1 MASFMPE
8 VETGFDRDVVV
19 IEDQP
24 IIMPD
29 GCRLSARI
37 WMPKDAEQAP
47 VPMILEH
54 LPYRKRDGTI
64 VRDSLTHPWMA
75 GQGYACIRVDMRG
88 NGDSEGLMADEY
100 TPQELQ
106 DARDV
111 IAWATA
117 QPWCS
122 GTAGMMGISWGG
134 FNGLQVAALRPPA
147 LKAIITICST
157 VDRFAD
163 DIHFKGGCL
172 LGENFGWAANML
184 SYSSRP
190 PDPMLVGERWREI
203 WLERLENMP
212 FLAQEWISRQT
223 RDAYWKHGSVCEDYS
238 AIEAAVLSIGGWHD
252 GYRNTISHLVEN
264 IEAPVKGIVGPW
276 IHKYPHYAGPEPRI
290 GFLQEAKRWWDRW
303 LKGVDNGA
311 GELPAYR
318 TWLMDSIAPERW
330 FDARPGRW
338 IAETQWPSPA
348 IKATHLTLG
357 DGSLGGTPV
366 SESAAIS
373 SPVDCGAE
381 GGEFF
386 PFAYGP
392 EFPGEQTPDDL
403 KSACFDGA
411 ALEASLDIVGA
422 PKLRLRLSSDKPMAQ
437 LAVRLCDLRPDG
449 TSAMITMG
457 VLNLTHRKSSETPE
471 LLTPG
476 ETFETTVT
484 LDQIAYRI
492 PAGHRLR
499 IAVSTSYWPFIWPSP
514 ERAMVSLEAGT
525 LELPVRTM
533 LADHDECSFEKP
545 VGAAPW
551 RHENL
556 RPSQSVRSSE
566 TDPETGVVKTVIF
579 NDAGENRDLA
589 HGLISGST
597 TRETWSIHPDD
608 PQSATAHIR
617 WEQTGGR
624 AGWRTQTVAEM
635 EMRCDRN
642 WFYLIGTLSATEND
656 AQVFERKWSERIAR
670 RFI

>member
-1 MASFMPE
+1 MPE
-8 VETGFDRDVVV
+8 VETAFARDIRV

-24 IIMPD
+24 ILMPD

-37 WMPKDAEQAP
+37 WMPKDAEENP
-47 VPMILEH
+47 VPVILEH

-75 GQGYACIRVDMRG
+75 GQGYACLRVDMRG
-88 NGDSEGLMADEY
+88 NGDSDGLMEDEY

-106 DARDV
+106 DACDV

-134 FNGLQVAALRPPA
+134 FNSLQVAALRPPA
-147 LKAIITICST
+147 LKAIITLCST

-190 PDPMLVGERWREI
+190 PDPLIVGDRWRAM
-203 WLERLENMP
+203 WRERLEAMP
-212 FLAQEWISRQT
+212 FLAREWISRQT
-223 RDAYWKHGSVCEDYS
+223 RDAYWKHGSVCEDFD

-264 IEAPVKGIVGPW
+264 LDAPVKGIVGPW

-290 GFLQEAKRWWDRW
+290 GFLQEARRWWDRW
-303 LKGVDNGA
+303 LKGIDNGA
-311 GELPAYR
+311 ESLPAYR
-318 TWLMDSIAPERW
+318 AWLMDSIAPARW
-330 FDARPGRW
+330 VDERPGRW
-338 IAETQWPSPA
+338 IAEAEWPSPA
-348 IKATHLTLG
+348 VIETSFDLG
-357 DGSLGGTPV
+357 DGTLGQGPMTGPAPV
-366 SESAAIS
+366 ESPA
-373 SPVDCGAE
+373 DCGSQA
-381 GGEFF
+381 GEYF

-392 EFPGEQTPDDL
+392 ELPDEQGPDDA
-403 KSACFDGA
+403 KSVCFDGDTLA
-411 ALEASLDIVGA
+411 EPLDIVGA
-422 PKLRLRLSSDKPMAQ
+422 PRLVLRAVSDKPMAQ
-437 LAVRLCDLRPDG
+437 FVVRLCDLRPDG
-449 TSAMITMG
+449 TSALITLG
-457 VLNLTHRKSSETPE
+457 VLNLTHRTSSETPE

-476 ETFETTVT
+476 ESFEATVI

-499 IAVSTSYWPFIWPSP
+499 VAVSTAYWPFLWPAP
-514 ERAMVSLEAGT
+514 ERATVTLDSGRLALPCRTPLAG
-525 LELPVRTM
+525 
-533 LADHDECSFEKP
+533 ADECSFEKP

-551 RHENL
+551 RHDVL
-556 RPSQSVRSSE
+556 RPSASTRVTE
-566 TDPETGVVKTVIF
+566 TDSATGVVTTAIF
-579 NDAGENRDLA
+579 NDAGENRDLE

-597 TRETWSIHPDD
+597 TRERWSIHPDD
-608 PQSATAHIR
+608 PLSACAHIR

-624 AGWRTQTVAEM
+624 DGWRTATVAEM
-635 EMRCDRN
+635 EMRCDRD
-642 WFYLIGTLSATEND
+642 WFFVTGRLEASENGET
-656 AQVFERKWSERIAR
+656 VFARDWDERIAR
-670 RFI
+670 RFV

>member
-1 MASFMPE
+1 MPE
-8 VETGFDRDVVV
+8 TETDFPRDI
-19 IEDQP
+19 IEIADQP

-37 WMPKDAEQAP
+37 WMPQDAEADP
-47 VPMILEH
+47 VPLILEH

-88 NGDSEGLMADEY
+88 NGDSEGLMTDEY
-100 TPQELQ
+100 TEQELQ
-106 DARDV
+106 DACDV
-111 IAWATA
+111 IAWAVA

-134 FNGLQVAALRPPA
+134 FNSLQVAALRPPA

-190 PDPMLVGERWREI
+190 PDPLLLGPGWREL
-203 WLERLENMP
+203 WLNRLRQMP
-212 FLAQEWISRQT
+212 FLAREWISRQT
-223 RDAYWKHGSVCEDYS
+223 RDDYWKHGSVCEDFG

-264 IEAPVKGIVGPW
+264 LDAPVKGIVGPW

-290 GFLQEAKRWWDRW
+290 GFLQEAKCWWDHW
-303 LKGVDNGA
+303 LKGIDNGA
-311 GELPAYR
+311 QDLPAYR
-318 TWLMDSIAPERW
+318 AWLMDSIAPQRW
-330 FDARPGRW
+330 VDERPGRW
-338 IAETQWPSPA
+338 IAERQWPSPNSDEV
-348 IKATHLTLG
+348 TLQLG
-357 DGSLGGTPV
+357 DRSLGDAEMTTAVP
-366 SESAAIS
+366 ICS
-373 SPVDCGAE
+373 SSDCGSQA
-381 GGEFF
+381 GEYF

-392 EFPGEQTPDDL
+392 ELPDEQTTDDL
-403 KSACFDGA
+403 RSACFDGTV
-411 ALEASLDIVGA
+411 LTEPLDIVGA
-422 PKLRLRLSSDKPMAQ
+422 PKLALRFRSDKPVAQ

-449 TSAMITMG
+449 TSALITMG
-457 VLNLTHRKSSETPE
+457 VLNLTHSKSSEEPE

-476 ETFETTVT
+476 AVFETTVT

-499 IAVSTSYWPFIWPSP
+499 IAISTSYWPFIWPAP
-514 ERAMVSLEAGT
+514 ERATVTLEAGT
-525 LELPVRTM
+525 LALPCRTVIVD
-533 LADHDECSFEKP
+533 ADECRFEKP

-556 RPSQSVRSSE
+556 RPSASTRRTE
-566 TDPETGVVKTVIF
+566 TDPATGVVTTTIF
-579 NDAGENRDLA
+579 NDAGENRDLD

-597 TRETWSIHPDD
+597 THEIWSIHPDD
-608 PQSATAHIR
+608 PLSATSHIR

-624 AGWRTQTVAEM
+624 DDWRTGTVVDM
-635 EMRCDRN
+635 EMRCDKD
-642 WFYLIGTLSATEND
+642 WFYIIGKLVATENGEVLFD
-656 AQVFERKWSERIAR
+656 KDWEERIAR
-670 RFI
+670 RFV

>member
-8 VETGFDRDVVV
+8 VQTAYPRDIVE

-37 WMPKDAEQAP
+37 WMPKDAASDP
-47 VPMILEH
+47 VPVILEH

-88 NGDSEGLMADEY
+88 NGDSDGLMEDEY

-106 DARDV
+106 DACDV
-111 IAWATA
+111 IAWATS

-134 FNGLQVAALRPPA
+134 FNSLQVAALRPPA

-190 PDPMLVGERWREI
+190 PDPLIAGDRWRDM
-203 WLERLENMP
+203 WLDRLEAMP
-212 FLAQEWISRQT
+212 FLAREWISRQT
-223 RDAYWKHGSVCEDYS
+223 RDNYWKHGSVCENFG

-264 IEAPVKGIVGPW
+264 LDAPVKGIVGPW

-290 GFLQEAKRWWDRW
+290 GFLQEARRWWDRW
-303 LKGVDNGA
+303 LKGIDNGA
-311 GELPAYR
+311 EDLPAYR
-318 TWLMDSIAPERW
+318 AWLMDSVAPARW
-330 FDARPGRW
+330 MDARPGRW
-338 IAETQWPSPA
+338 IAEARWPSRA
-348 IKATHLTLG
+348 IIEKTLELG
-357 DGSLGGTPV
+357 DGALGHVPMTRPV
-366 SESAAIS
+366 PVN
-373 SPVDCGAE
+373 SPTDCGSQA
-381 GGEFF
+381 GEYF

-392 EFPGEQTPDDL
+392 ELPDEQSPDDAR
-403 KSACFDGA
+403 SACFDGDVLDA
-411 ALEASLDIVGA
+411 PLDIVGA
-422 PKLRLRLSSDKPMAQ
+422 PRLVIRARSDKPMAQ
-437 LAVRLCDLRPDG
+437 VAVRLCDLRPDG
-449 TSAMITMG
+449 TSALISMG
-457 VLNLTHRKSSETPE
+457 VLNLTHRRSSEAPE
-471 LLTPG
+471 LIVPG
-476 ETFETTVT
+476 EVLEATVT

-499 IAVSTSYWPFIWPSP
+499 IAVSTACWPFIWPSP
-514 ERAMVSLEAGT
+514 ERATVKLESGR
-525 LELPVRTM
+525 LDLPCRTVH
-533 LADHDECSFEKP
+533 ANNDECSFERP
-545 VGAAPW
+545 VGATPW
-551 RHENL
+551 RHETL
-556 RPSQSVRSSE
+556 RPSASTREME
-566 TDPETGVVKTVIF
+566 TDAATGVVTTVIF
-579 NDAGENRDLA
+579 NDAGENRDLE
-589 HGLISGST
+589 HGLILGST
-597 TRETWSIHPDD
+597 TRERWSIHPDD
-608 PQSATAHIR
+608 PLSATAQIR

-624 AGWRTQTVAEM
+624 EGWRTETVAEM
-635 EMRCDRN
+635 EMRCDRE
-642 WFYLIGTLSATEND
+642 WFFVTGRLVATED
-656 AQVFERKWSERIAR
+656 GATVFERDWDKKIPR
-670 RFI
+670 RFV

>member
-8 VETGFDRDVVV
+8 TQTDFPRDVIV

-24 IIMPD
+24 IEMPD

-37 WMPKDAEQAP
+37 WMPRDAAESP
-47 VPMILEH
+47 VPVILEH

-75 GQGYACIRVDMRG
+75 GHGYACIRVDMRG
-88 NGDSEGLMADEY
+88 NGDSEGLMSDEY

-106 DARDV
+106 DACDV

-134 FNGLQVAALRPPA
+134 FNSLQVAALRPPA

-190 PDPMLVGERWREI
+190 PDPLLIGPGWREL
-203 WLERLENMP
+203 WLNRLREMP
-212 FLAQEWISRQT
+212 FLAKEWISRQS

-238 AIEAAVLSIGGWHD
+238 AIKAAVLSIGGWHD

-290 GFLQEAKRWWDRW
+290 GFLQEALRWWDRW
-303 LKGVDNGA
+303 LKGIGNGA
-311 GELPAYR
+311 ETLPAYR
-318 TWLMDSIAPERW
+318 TLLMDSVAPQRW
-330 FDARPGRW
+330 LDERPGRW
-338 IAETQWPSPA
+338 IAEAEWPSPG
-348 IKATHLTLG
+348 IDTMTLELG
-357 DGSLGGTPV
+357 DGTLGQGAMTVDAPV
-366 SESAAIS
+366 R
-373 SPVDCGAE
+373 SPLDCGSQA
-381 GGEFF
+381 GEYF

-392 EFPGEQTPDDL
+392 EFPDEQTPDDL
-403 KSACFDGA
+403 KSACFDGEV
-411 ALEASLDIVGA
+411 LDHPLDIVGA
-422 PKLRLRLSSDKPMAQ
+422 PRLKIRARADKPMAQ

-449 TSAMITMG
+449 TSALITMG
-457 VLNLTHRKSSETPE
+457 VFNLTHRTSAEAPE

-476 ETFETTVT
+476 EAFDVT
-484 LDQIAYRI
+484 IALDQIAYRI

-499 IAVSTSYWPFIWPSP
+499 IAVSTSYWPFIWPAP
-514 ERAMVSLEAGT
+514 EQATVVIEAG
-525 LELPVRTM
+525 LLDLPCRSKR
-533 LADHDECSFEKP
+533 AEHDECAFDKP
-545 VGAAPW
+545 VGAEPW

-556 RPSQSVRSSE
+556 RASASTRTTTTEPGS
-566 TDPETGVVKTVIF
+566 GLVVTTIF
-579 NDAGENRDLA
+579 NDAGENRDLD

-597 TRETWSIHPDD
+597 TREQWMIHPDD
-608 PQSATAHIR
+608 PLSAEALIR
-617 WEQTGGR
+617 WEQKVARDVWQTR
-624 AGWRTQTVAEM
+624 TVAEM
-635 EMRCDRN
+635 EMRCDRE
-642 WFYLIGTLSATEND
+642 WFHVTGRLTAWEND
-656 AQVFERKWSERIAR
+656 AVMFEKEWNERIAR
-670 RFI
+670 RFT

>member
-8 VETGFDRDVVV
+8 VQTALPREIVE

-24 IIMPD
+24 IVMPD

-37 WMPKDAEQAP
+37 WMPKDAATDP
-47 VPMILEH
+47 VPVIVEH

-100 TPQELQ
+100 TAQELR
-106 DARDV
+106 DACNV
-111 IAWATA
+111 IAWAIA

-134 FNGLQVAALRPPA
+134 FNSLQVAALRPPA

-190 PDPMLVGERWREI
+190 PDPLLVGDRWREMWI
-203 WLERLENMP
+203 ERLEAMP
-212 FLAQEWISRQT
+212 FLAREWISRQA
-223 RDAYWKHGSVCEDYS
+223 RDDYWKHGSVCEDFG
-238 AIEAAVLSIGGWHD
+238 AIKAAVLSIGGWHD

-264 IEAPVKGIVGPW
+264 LDAPVKGIVGPW

-290 GFLQEAKRWWDRW
+290 GFLQEARRWWDRW
-303 LKGVDNGA
+303 LKGIDNGA
-311 GELPAYR
+311 EELPAYR
-318 TWLMDSIAPERW
+318 AWLMDSIAPQRW
-330 FDARPGRW
+330 VDQRPGRW
-338 IAETQWPSPA
+338 IAEAQWPSVDRA
-348 IKATHLTLG
+348 VMSLELGNGTLG
-357 DGSLGGTPV
+357 KGQMTGPTPV
-366 SESAAIS
+366 N
-373 SPVDCGAE
+373 SPVDCGSQA
-381 GGEFF
+381 GEYF

-392 EFPGEQTPDDL
+392 ELPDEQSPDDA
-403 KSACFDGA
+403 KSACFDGVSLDA
-411 ALEASLDIVGA
+411 PLDIVGA
-422 PKLRLRLSSDKPMAQ
+422 PRLVVRASSDRPMAQ

-449 TSAMITMG
+449 TSALITMG
-457 VLNLTHRKSSETPE
+457 VLNLTHRHSSETPD
-471 LLTPG
+471 LLVPG
-476 ETFETTVT
+476 EVFEATVT

-499 IAVSTSYWPFIWPSP
+499 IAVSTSYWPFIWPAP
-514 ERAMVSLEAGT
+514 EHATVTLEAGR
-525 LELPVRTM
+525 LELPCRTVH
-533 LADHDECSFEKP
+533 AGGDECSFDKP
-545 VGAAPW
+545 VGAQPW
-551 RHENL
+551 QHENL
-556 RPSQSVRSSE
+556 RPSASTRNME
-566 TDPETGVVKTVIF
+566 TDPATGVITTIIF

-597 TRETWSIHPDD
+597 TREVWSIHPDD
-608 PQSATAHIR
+608 PLSATVQIR

-624 AGWRTQTVAEM
+624 DTWRTETVAEM
-635 EMRCDRN
+635 EMRCDRD
-642 WFYLIGTLSATEND
+642 WFFVTGKLVAKEDG
-656 AQVFERKWSERIAR
+656 AQVFERDWDERIPR
-670 RFI
+670 RFV